1 MTGTHS
7 FVSVIYCFYSCSQGQ
22 SFTPPSNAW
31 WCYIQQ
37 NIVICGDLGGVL
49 LGPGVLRDEVDA
61 DAALVHGGA
70 AARVVEGGR
79 VAAAGQTVRA
89 GAELGHAA
97 ANQRRVFTI
106 HQSQLTWAGWADRR
120 GTRGRTAGGGGRG
133 CRGAGTG
140 TAGSRGRGR
149 RSRSRP
155 CPRCRAP
162 RGCGRAGGTP
172 RACRGAGPAGA
183 GARTAGRS
191 GCIGYIQLGKN
202 VIVFL
207 IIIKLLTG

>member
-7 FVSVIYCFYSCSQGQ
+7 SVSVIYCFYSCSQGQ

-37 NIVICGDLGGVL
+37 SIVICGDLGGVL

-106 HQSQLTWAGWADRR
+106 LSTNHSSPGQA
-120 GTRGRTAGGGGRG
+120 GRTGAALGVAPRVVEVAAAGARGLGQRGVEDGGGGAGVGRVLGVGHLEAVAVQAARPVHVGGRG
-133 CRGAGTG
+133 Q
-140 TAGSRGRGR
+140 RGRGLAR
-149 RSRSRP
+149 QV
-155 CPRCRAP
+155 
-162 RGCGRAGGTP
+162 
-172 RACRGAGPAGA
+172 GPAA
-183 GARTAGRS
+183 
-191 GCIGYIQLGKN
+191 
-202 VIVFL
+202 
-207 IIIKLLTG
+207 